1 MKSGGLPLRLDERRE
16 SVTQSNM
23 LRRKPS
29 KIEVK
34 IEDKDE
40 LEEARKRSAAAA
52 AAAPSAAPGA
62 SSILQQLDRS
72 SSNLPSKAHRVGLSS
87 S

>member
-1 MKSGGLPLRLDERRE
+1 
-16 SVTQSNM
+16 M

-40 LEEARKRSAAAA
+40 LEDARKRSAAAA
-52 AAAPSAAPGA
+52 AAASAGPPASSAAGT
-62 SSILQQLDRS
+62 SSILQHLDRP
-72 SSNLPSKAHRVGLSS
+72 SNLPSKSHRIGLSPS
-87 S
+87 T

>member
-1 MKSGGLPLRLDERRE
+1 
-16 SVTQSNM
+16 M

-34 IEDKDE
+34 VEDKEE
-40 LEEARKRSAAAA
+40 LEEARKHSAAAA
-52 AAAPSAAPGA
+52 ATTTTSAATGA
-62 SSILQQLDRS
+62 ASLLHHFDRS
-72 SSNLPSKAHRVGLSS
+72 ANDPSSKSHRIGLSS

>member
-1 MKSGGLPLRLDERRE
+1 
-16 SVTQSNM
+16 M

-34 IEDKDE
+34 VEDKEE

-52 AAAPSAAPGA
+52 ATTSTTSSTTGAAS
-62 SSILQQLDRS
+62 LLHHFDRS
-72 SSNLPSKAHRVGLSS
+72 SKDPSSKSHRIGLSS

>member
-1 MKSGGLPLRLDERRE
+1 
-16 SVTQSNM
+16 M

-40 LEEARKRSAAAA
+40 LEQARKHATATNTTSASAATTTTTA
-52 AAAPSAAPGA
+52 
-62 SSILQQLDRS
+62 LLHHLDRHNNKDPS
-72 SSNLPSKAHRVGLSS
+72 SVQNRIGLSS
-87 S
+87 Q

>member
-1 MKSGGLPLRLDERRE
+1 MSEITVRRE
-16 SVTQSNM
+16 M

-40 LEEARKRSAAAA
+40 LEQARKHATATNTTSA
-52 AAAPSAAPGA
+52 SATTTTAL
-62 SSILQQLDRS
+62 IHHLDRHNNKDPS
-72 SSNLPSKAHRVGLSS
+72 SVQNRIGLSS
-87 S
+87 Q